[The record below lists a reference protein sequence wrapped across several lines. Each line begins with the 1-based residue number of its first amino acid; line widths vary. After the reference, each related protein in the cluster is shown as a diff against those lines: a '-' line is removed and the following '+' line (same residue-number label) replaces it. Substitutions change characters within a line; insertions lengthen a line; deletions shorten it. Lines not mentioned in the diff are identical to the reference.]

1 MRFLTM
7 AERFIFKIKGGNMV
21 IVDIGYKKYI
31 MPKEKAMQ
39 LVEVLESAE
48 IYEEKYWSEDKR
60 KELGMTETYTYHVYA
75 NEANFSMQIIGDSKY
90 QMARLAGKP
99 QEK

>member
-1 MRFLTM
+1 MV
-7 AERFIFKIKGGNMV
+7 ERFIFKIKGGNMV

-60 KELGMTETYTYHVYA
+60 KELGMTETYTYHVYP

>member
-7 AERFIFKIKGGNMV
+7 VERFIFKIKGGNMV

-48 IYEEKYWSEDKR
+48 VYEEKWWSEDKR
-60 KELGMTETYTYHVYA
+60 KELGMTETYTYHVYP

>member
-1 MRFLTM
+1 M
-7 AERFIFKIKGGNMV
+7 AERFIFKIKGGTMV

-48 IYEEKYWSEDKR
+48 VYEEKWWSEDKR
-60 KELGMTETYTYHVYA
+60 KELGMTETYTYHVYP

>member
-1 MRFLTM
+1 MV
-7 AERFIFKIKGGNMV
+7 ERFTLWIKGGSMV

-60 KELGMTETYTYHVYA
+60 KELGMTETYTYHVYP

>member
-1 MRFLTM
+1 
-7 AERFIFKIKGGNMV
+7 MV
-21 IVDIGYKKYI
+21 VVDIGYKKYI

-48 IYEEKYWSEDKR
+48 VYEEKWWSEDKR
-60 KELGMTETYTYHVYA
+60 KEMGVTETYTYHVYP

>member
-1 MRFLTM
+1 MRLQTM
-7 AERFIFKIKGGNMV
+7 AEQFISWIKGGSMV

-60 KELGMTETYTYHVYA
+60 KESGMTETYTYHVYP

-99 QEK
+99 TKE

>member
-1 MRFLTM
+1 
-7 AERFIFKIKGGNMV
+7 
-21 IVDIGYKKYI
+21 
-31 MPKEKAMQ
+31 
-39 LVEVLESAE
+39 
-48 IYEEKYWSEDKR
+48 
-60 KELGMTETYTYHVYA
+60 MTETYTYHVYP

>member
-1 MRFLTM
+1 
-7 AERFIFKIKGGNMV
+7 MV
-21 IVDIGYKKYI
+21 VVDIGYKKYI

-48 IYEEKYWSEDKR
+48 VYEEKWWSEDKR

-75 NEANFSMQIIGDSKY
+75 NEANFNMQIMGDSKY

-99 QEK
+99 REN

>member
-1 MRFLTM
+1 M
-7 AERFIFKIKGGNMV
+7 AERFIFKIKGGSMV
-21 IVDIGYKKYI
+21 VVDIGYKKYI

-48 IYEEKYWSEDKR
+48 VYEEKWWSEDKR
-60 KELGMTETYTYHVYA
+60 KELGMTETYTYHVYP